1 MASNERKAPSGGKGQ
16 TASDLARQRVANRR
30 SNPVVPTAPQS
41 NHAGTRARESV
52 IAGKQARAQ
61 GGAGAGPVPA
71 EKNAADRTL
80 QRMADSKAA
89 RQNRGQ

>member
-1 MASNERKAPSGGKGQ
+1 MASNPRMAPGGGKGQ
-16 TASDLARQRVANRR
+16 TASGNSRERLANRR
-30 SNPVVPTAPQS
+30 QNPTLPQAPEG
-41 NHAGTRARESV
+41 NNAGMRSRNAL
-52 IAGKQARAQ
+52 AQGKQARAQ

-80 QRMADSKAA
+80 QRMAEMKAA